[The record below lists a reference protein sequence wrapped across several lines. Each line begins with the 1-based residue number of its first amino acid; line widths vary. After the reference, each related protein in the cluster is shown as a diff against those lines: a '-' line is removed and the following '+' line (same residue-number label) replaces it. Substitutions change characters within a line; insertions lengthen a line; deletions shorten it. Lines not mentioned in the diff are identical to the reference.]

1 MAIQV
6 GGSTVIN
13 NSLQLQNIASLDSTT
28 SATIGAAAGGG
39 FEFIGE
45 TTITSDT
52 SYIDYTFPSGYKGF
66 KFILNQMCHS
76 DPNANTYRECRVRL
90 TNSSGTLI
98 TDSTQYLNANANRSG
113 MNLSYWWGAGG
124 SNGGYYMGEPSSPR
138 TTLHLEVW
146 NPLDS
151 SKATWGR
158 GWQLGLFYINFNQ
171 DYMGENYH
179 IMKDPAQNNGIRFY
193 PAAGQFDSTM
203 QGYQIWG
210 YK

>member
-6 GGSTVIN
+6 SGTSVI
-13 NSLQLQNIASLDSTT
+13 SDARQLQNIASLDSTT

-45 TTITSDT
+45 TAITTDT
-52 SYIDYTFPSGYKGF
+52 SYIDYTFPTGYKGF

-76 DPNANTYRECRVRL
+76 DPNANTYRECRIRL
-90 TNSSGTLI
+90 TNSSGTLD
-98 TDSTQYLNANANRSG
+98 TNSTEYLNANSSRTS

-124 SNGGYYMGEPSSPR
+124 SNGGYYMGEPSTPKS
-138 TTLHLEVW
+138 TLHLEVW
-146 NPLDS
+146 NPLDTD
-151 SKATWGR
+151 KVTWAR
-158 GWQLGLFYINFNQ
+158 GWQVGHFYINFNQ

-179 IMKDPAQNNGIRFY
+179 ARLSAHKNNGIRFY

-203 QGYQIWG
+203 QGYQVWG